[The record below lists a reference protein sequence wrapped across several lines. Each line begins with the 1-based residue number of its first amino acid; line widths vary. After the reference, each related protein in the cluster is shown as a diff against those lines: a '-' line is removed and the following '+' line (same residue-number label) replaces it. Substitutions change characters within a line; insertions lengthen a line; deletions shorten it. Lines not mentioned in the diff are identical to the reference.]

1 VTTNTAAVKPVGP
14 KETAASLWGEDKPDP
29 KDFFAAN
36 GFKMKRVVLSRPP
49 GNRGGGGGAGGGGG
63 GRRYRRGPRKAAA
76 GAGDS

>member
-1 VTTNTAAVKPVGP
+1 VVP

-29 KDFFAAN
+29 KDFFAPN

-49 GNRGGGGGAGGGGG
+49 GNRGSGGGTGGGN
-63 GRRYRRGPRKAAA
+63 RRFRRGPRKAA